1 MGTVRAVATL
11 FLGVLA
17 LTACSNEAV
26 SAAAAPV
33 PARAAAPVPARAGT
47 PVPGAELAHPR
58 GLVAIGHSGLT
69 GVYSDP
75 LHPEANAL
83 QNSWATG
90 TSPQVDSIYQRLVV
104 ALPETGGHVVN
115 AAVNGS
121 RASALSDQA
130 ASALLHVPAPA
141 LVLVQTIVN
150 DIACDGS
157 DARRIPV
164 FGTEVRKVLDTI
176 TTASPLTQIVIVSVA
191 GRPAEHAAALAS
203 DRGASG
209 RLAATRRCS
218 LFTGPGRVDPAGV
231 AMQTR
236 LVEAYEAEVRR
247 VCAEVPQCHTDG
259 GALASYEHRRQDLA
273 WDLRHYAVS
282 GQRRF
287 AELVWPTVAEVLGL
301 R

>member
-1 MGTVRAVATL
+1 MGTVGAVAAL
-11 FLGVLA
+11 SLGVLA
-17 LTACSNEAV
+17 LTACSGEALPATHV
-26 SAAAAPV
+26 AVAAPV
-33 PARAAAPVPARAGT
+33 PATAGT
-47 PVPGAELAHPR
+47 PGPGAGPAHPR

-75 LHPEANAL
+75 LHPRANAL

-90 TSPQVDSIYQRLVV
+90 TSPQVDSIYQRLVA
-104 ALPETGGHVVN
+104 ALPETAGHAAN

-121 RASALSDQA
+121 RASALADQA
-130 ASALLHVPAPA
+130 ASALSHVPAPA
-141 LVLVQTIVN
+141 LALIQTIVN
-150 DIACDGS
+150 DITCDGR

-164 FGTEVRKVLDTI
+164 FGTEVRKALDTI
-176 TTASPLTQIVIVSVA
+176 TTASPMTQIVIVTVV
-191 GRPAEHAAALAS
+191 GRPAEQAAVLAS
-203 DRGASG
+203 DKGASA
-209 RLAATRRCS
+209 RLAGTHRCS
-218 LFTGPGRVDPAGV
+218 LFIGPGRVDPTGV

-236 LVEAYEAEVRR
+236 LVQAYEAEMRR

-273 WDLRHYAVS
+273 WDLKHYAVS
-282 GQRRF
+282 GHRRF